1 MPPVGPRLS
10 PIRQSGPSPFP
21 EVFRLPR
28 LQGFRL
34 CPDLPKKI
42 AKDEKPVMTEG
53 AEWKGFFERTMPT
66 IQTVEIAMEITT
78 RKAEGGTI
86 VSLNGRM
93 DALTAPEFEAQM
105 SHIIDAGDR
114 RLVIDMHGL
123 GYISSAGVRS
133 ILVVAKKLQAEGG
146 KLALARLT
154 DMVREVLELTGFI
167 KILTICDSTEAA
179 LERL

>member
-1 MPPVGPRLS
+1 
-10 PIRQSGPSPFP
+10 
-21 EVFRLPR
+21 
-28 LQGFRL
+28 
-34 CPDLPKKI
+34 
-42 AKDEKPVMTEG
+42 
-53 AEWKGFFERTMPT
+53 
-66 IQTVEIAMEITT
+66 MEITT

-93 DALTAPEFEAQM
+93 DTLTAPEFEEQM

-123 GYISSAGVRS
+123 DYISSAGVRS

-154 DMVREVLELTGFI
+154 DMVREVPELTGFI

-179 LERL
+179 LELL